1 MQLCRR
7 RLAPG
12 ETDHELVWLSVSIAS
27 LGAAAAWLALRL
39 PWPQCLF
46 HALSGLPCVTCGST
60 RSAIAFFHGQFFSAW
75 KWNPLALGFLCALS
89 SFNIYAFIVLTT
101 RAPRLRIVNF
111 SRAEKTVARFLIIAL
126 LALNWIYLLSHWR
139 NF

>member
-27 LGAAAAWLALRL
+27 LGAAAAWFALRL

-46 HALSGLPCVTCGST
+46 HALTGLPCVTCGST
-60 RSAIAFFHGQFFSAW
+60 RSAIAFFHGQFFSSW
-75 KWNPLALGFLCALS
+75 KWNPLAFGFLCALS

-101 RAPRLRIVNF
+101 RTPRLRIVNF
-111 SRAEKTVARFLIIAL
+111 NRAEKTVARFLTIAL